1 MHQGGNHLRT
11 VFDTNVLISALLIS
25 NSTSAKALRV
35 CEENGQV
42 LYSIPIL
49 EEISAVLSRPK
60 FAPYIEEDQITGF
73 LARIYRSW
81 CEVKILHSV
90 KACRDPK
97 DDKFLDVAI
106 NGDACT
112 LITGDKDLLAL
123 NPFRG
128 VRIMPPDQYLVKI
141 DK

>member
-1 MHQGGNHLRT
+1 M
-11 VFDTNVLISALLIS
+11 LISALLIT
-25 NSTSAKALRV
+25 NSTSAKALRFS
-35 CEENGQV
+35 EENGLV

-49 EEISAVLSRPK
+49 EEISGVLSRPK
-60 FAPYIEEDQITGF
+60 FTPYIDEDQITGF

-106 NGDACT
+106 NGDAGT
-112 LITGDKDLLAL
+112 LVTGDKDLLEL

-128 VRIMPPDQYLVKI
+128 VKIMPPNQYLVENR
-141 DK
+141 